1 MATALSE
8 RISRIRELVHRLGE
22 IIAAETAVLRKRQ
35 PSELADTQLQKS
47 QLTKAYDEEISDLRE
62 NPAILAAAQ
71 DGEVDMLKS
80 IIGRFRV
87 ILDEHNRAL
96 FVAKTVTERF
106 IKAVSDEV
114 AGQDV
119 TVIGYTRTAQAAALA
134 PPPGGRPVSLAL
146 NQVI

>member
-8 RISRIRELVHRLGE
+8 RISRIRELVQRLGD
-22 IIAAETAVLRKRQ
+22 IINAETTVLRNRR
-35 PSELADTQLQKS
+35 PSELADTHLQKS

-71 DGEVDMLKS
+71 DREVVMLKS
-80 IIGRFRV
+80 IIGHFRD

-114 AGQDV
+114 AGRDL
-119 TVIGYTRTAQAAALA
+119 TVVGYTRTAQATALA
-134 PPPGGRPVSLAL
+134 TPPGGRPVSLAL

>member
-1 MATALSE
+1 MATALTE

-22 IIAAETAVLRKRQ
+22 IISAETTVLLNRR

-71 DGEVDMLKS
+71 DGEVVMLKS
-80 IIGRFRV
+80 IIGHFRA

-106 IKAVSDEV
+106 IKAVADEV
-114 AGQDV
+114 AGHDL
-119 TVIGYTRTAQAAALA
+119 TVVGYTKTAQATALTT
-134 PPPGGRPVSLAL
+134 PPGGRPVSLAL
-146 NQVI
+146 NQVV

>member
-22 IIAAETAVLRKRQ
+22 IINAETTVLRNRR
-35 PSELADTQLQKS
+35 PSEMADTQLQKM
-47 QLTKAYDEEISDLRE
+47 QLTKAYDEEVSDLRE

-71 DGEVDMLKS
+71 DGEVATLKS
-80 IIGRFRV
+80 IIGRFRD
-87 ILDEHNRAL
+87 ILDDHNRAL

-114 AGQDV
+114 AGRDL
-119 TVIGYTRTAQAAALA
+119 TVVGYTRTAQAKALTT
-134 PPPGGRPVSLAL
+134 PPGGRPVSLAL
-146 NQVI
+146 NQVV

>member
-22 IIAAETAVLRKRQ
+22 IISAETTVLRKRR
-35 PSELADTQLQKS
+35 PSELADTHLQKS
-47 QLTKAYDEEISDLRE
+47 QLTKAYDEEISDLRD

-80 IIGRFRV
+80 IIGNFRD

-106 IKAVSDEV
+106 IKAVADEV
-114 AGQDV
+114 AGRDL
-119 TVIGYTRTAQAAALA
+119 TVVGYTKTAQATALTS
-134 PPPGGRPVSLAL
+134 PPGGRPVSLAL
-146 NQVI
+146 NQVV

>member
-114 AGQDV
+114 AGRDL

>member
-22 IIAAETAVLRKRQ
+22 IINAETAVLRKRQ

-47 QLTKAYDEEISDLRE
+47 QLTTAYDEEISDLRE
-62 NPAILAAAQ
+62 NPAILAAAR

-80 IIGRFRV
+80 IIGHFRV

-114 AGQDV
+114 AGRDL

>member
-8 RISRIRELVHRLGE
+8 RISRIGELALRLGE
-22 IIAAETAVLRKRQ
+22 VIEAETLVIRDQR
-35 PSELADTQLQKS
+35 PHELADTKLQKN
-47 QLTKAYDEEISDLRE
+47 QLTNAYDDEIGDLRE

-71 DGEVDMLKS
+71 PGEVETLKN
-80 IIGRFRV
+80 IIGHFRG

-114 AGQDV
+114 AGQDSAV
-119 TVIGYTRTAQAAALA
+119 VGYTRTAHATALTA
-134 PPPGGRPVSLAL
+134 PPGGRPVSLAL

>member
-8 RISRIRELVHRLGE
+8 RISRIGELAHRLGE
-22 IIAAETAVLRKRQ
+22 IIDAETAVLRKRR

-71 DGEVDMLKS
+71 DGEVDTLKS
-80 IIGRFRV
+80 IVGHFRD

-114 AGQDV
+114 AGRDS
-119 TVIGYTRTAQAAALA
+119 TVVGYTRTAQATALTT
-134 PPPGGRPVSLAL
+134 PPGGRPVSLAL

>member
-22 IIAAETAVLRKRQ
+22 IINAETAVLRKRQ
-35 PSELADTQLQKS
+35 PSELADTQLQKN

-80 IIGRFRV
+80 IIGQFRV

-114 AGQDV
+114 AGRDL

>member
-1 MATALSE
+1 MATALTE
-8 RISRIRELVHRLGE
+8 RISRIRELVQRLGE
-22 IIAAETAVLRKRQ
+22 IISAETTVLLNRR

-71 DGEVDMLKS
+71 DGEVVMLKS
-80 IIGRFRV
+80 IIGHFRT

-106 IKAVSDEV
+106 IKAVADEV
-114 AGQDV
+114 AGHDL
-119 TVIGYTRTAQAAALA
+119 TVVGYTKTAQATALTT
-134 PPPGGRPVSLAL
+134 PPGGRPVSLAL

>member
-71 DGEVDMLKS
+71 DGEVDVLKS

-114 AGQDV
+114 AGRDV
-119 TVIGYTRTAQAAALA
+119 TVIGYTRTARAAALA

>member
-8 RISRIRELVHRLGE
+8 RISRIGELAHRLGE
-22 IIAAETAVLRKRQ
+22 IIDAETAVLRKRR

-71 DGEVDMLKS
+71 DGEVDTLKS
-80 IIGRFRV
+80 IVGHFRD

-114 AGQDV
+114 AGRDL
-119 TVIGYTRTAQAAALA
+119 TVVGYTRTAQATALTT
-134 PPPGGRPVSLAL
+134 PPGGRPVSLAL

>member
-1 MATALSE
+1 MATALTE

-22 IIAAETAVLRKRQ
+22 IINAETTVLRARR
-35 PSELADTQLQKS
+35 PSELADTRLQKS

-80 IIGRFRV
+80 IIGPFRD

-106 IKAVSDEV
+106 IRAVADEV
-114 AGQDV
+114 AGRDL
-119 TVIGYTRTAQAAALA
+119 TVVGYTKTAKATALTT
-134 PPPGGRPVSLAL
+134 PPGGRPVSLAL
-146 NQVI
+146 DQVI

>member
-1 MATALSE
+1 MTTALSE
-8 RISRIRELVHRLGE
+8 RISRIRELVNRLGE
-22 IIAAETAVLRKRQ
+22 IITAETTVLRNRR
-35 PSELADTQLQKS
+35 PSELADTQLQKR
-47 QLTKAYDEEISDLRE
+47 QLTKAYDEEIGDLRE

-80 IIGRFRV
+80 IIGHFRE

-106 IKAVSDEV
+106 IKAVADEV
-114 AGQDV
+114 AGHDL
-119 TVIGYTRTAQAAALA
+119 TVVGYTRTAQATALTS
-134 PPPGGRPVSLAL
+134 PPGGRPVSLAL

>member
-1 MATALSE
+1 MATALTE

-22 IIAAETAVLRKRQ
+22 IINAETTVLRARR
-35 PSELADTQLQKS
+35 PSELADTRLQKS

-71 DGEVDMLKS
+71 DGEVDTLKS
-80 IIGRFRV
+80 IIGPFRK

-106 IKAVSDEV
+106 IRAVADEV
-114 AGQDV
+114 AGRDL
-119 TVIGYTRTAQAAALA
+119 TVVGYTKTAKATALTT
-134 PPPGGRPVSLAL
+134 PPGGRPVSLAL
-146 NQVI
+146 NQSI

>member
-22 IIAAETAVLRKRQ
+22 IINAETAVLRKRQ
-35 PSELADTQLQKS
+35 PSELADTQTQKN

-80 IIGRFRV
+80 IIGQFRV

-114 AGQDV
+114 AGRDL